1 MADEG
6 KTGRREDRQARLESA
21 LRENLRRRKLQ
32 ARARAA
38 PPGGKDEADGGEAGP
53 PQEREKA

>member
-1 MADEG
+1 MSDQG
-6 KTGRREDRQARLESA
+6 KSGRRTDRQARLESA

-32 ARARAA
+32 ARARAEPA
-38 PPGGKDEADGGEAGP
+38 RDQDDPNGGDAGP